1 MLNKKISV
9 VIPCFNEGK
18 TIGQNIRK
26 INHYLE
32 RTIATYEIIAVNDGS
47 RDNTLEELQKIQ
59 KEISLKIISHPQN
72 EGKGKVVRDGILSSQ
87 NELVMFLDAD
97 LAIPIEELEKFLVA
111 IDQGY
116 DLAIASRFV
125 PGLKVLCP
133 VLWYRKIME
142 RVFRLLR
149 MVILNSWK
157 VQDTQCG
164 FKVFRTPVAQKIFRM
179 STVKRFAFDAEI
191 IFIAKKFGYT
201 IKELPIIL
209 QNPEKS
215 HVRLF
220 RDPIN
225 MFFSLLEIRWN
236 DLTRKYKWKQDAK

>member
-1 MLNKKISV
+1 MLEKKVSV

-18 TIGQNIRK
+18 TIAQNIRA
-26 INHYLE
+26 INRYLKE
-32 RTIATYEIIAVNDGS
+32 KVGFCEIIAVNDGS
-47 RDNTLEELQKIQ
+47 RDNTLAELQKIQ
-59 KEISLKIISHPQN
+59 TEIPLKIISHPQN
-72 EGKGKVVRDGILSSQ
+72 EGKGQAVKNGILASQ
-87 NELVMFLDAD
+87 NEIVMFLDAD
-97 LAIPIEELEKFLVA
+97 LAIPIEELEKFLAA
-111 IDQGY
+111 IDQDY
-116 DLAIASRFV
+116 DLVIASRFI

-142 RVFRLLR
+142 KVFRFLR
-149 MVILNSWK
+149 MVILNNWK

-164 FKVFRTPVAQKIFRM
+164 FKVFRTAVAKKIFFM

-201 IKELPIIL
+201 IKELPVIL

-220 RDPIN
+220 RDPLN

-236 DLTRKYKWKQDAK
+236 DLIRQYKWK